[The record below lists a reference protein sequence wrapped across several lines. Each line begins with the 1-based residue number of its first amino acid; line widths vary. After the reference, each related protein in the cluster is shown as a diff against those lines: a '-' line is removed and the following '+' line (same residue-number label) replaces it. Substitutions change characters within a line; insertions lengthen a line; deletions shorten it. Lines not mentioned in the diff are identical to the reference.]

1 MFDAKGLYEATM
13 ASVGVVQGLYQQFLK
28 ENKGDKD
35 IALTLTHITWS
46 GIMERTSR
54 ANMDDLDKL

>member
-1 MFDAKGLYEATM
+1 MFDIKGLTEATL

-35 IALTLTHITWS
+35 VALSLTQITWF
-46 GIMERTSR
+46 GIMQSARR
-54 ANMDDLDKL
+54 ADMDDLDRL